1 MTLRRQLLTSEC
13 RRVAFSRTFP
23 GSRRS
28 GRTLWRVTRISPRS
42 EGTLLRAL
50 VRERRLTVQ
59 EALDALQQRAELMN
73 ERSYALSDR
82 QLRRWLAG
90 DVASLNGVR
99 PANIRVAEAE
109 FGWPIG
115 ALLADDQR
123 PTDHPDSAPGPK
135 DRELRTKEFISWVAE
150 HSALSY
156 EAAYRAVTEGAEK
169 FASVSF
175 VMRAACVD
183 ARAQVGR
190 AQIADAVADYYG
202 HSAAFY
208 SARVGQRVVHLSV
221 LTNQDWVGL
230 AVPLGGGAE
239 SCAPAG
245 RGEGPAVRLSDS
257 QARSALDRLAAAEV
271 TGTVM
276 VNNSLYRLSG
286 LEIGRSHLAAQFECA
301 EFAVYALTADLLEAE
316 LRDLTR
322 EEVQDPEGTA
332 TPLRDA
338 WLPTVESGLAFERR
352 VCVGGP
358 VCLVAIADGEQ
369 YQLLV
374 QERSNQVLNVTGTLA
389 VIPKAFHQPIVDAY
403 GETRISTTIEREL
416 EEELFGR
423 VDLEQRSAGS
433 MRRAAP
439 LHPFNA
445 SAPMKW
451 LRGHPDSWRMECTGF
466 GINMVT
472 GNYEF
477 SCLVVIEDPAWW
489 TGYGHLLEA
498 NWEASRLHRYSS
510 LDSDGIT
517 HLIGDT
523 RWSNEGLLALIEGLR
538 RLGELDSSRVRLPA
552 IERIS

>member
-1 MTLRRQLLTSEC
+1 MT
-13 RRVAFSRTFP
+13 RTP
-23 GSRRS
+23 
-28 GRTLWRVTRISPRS
+28 PRS

-50 VRERRLTVQ
+50 VKERRLTVQ
-59 EALDALQQRAELMN
+59 ETLDLLQRRAEQMN

-90 DVASLNGVR
+90 DVASLDGVR

-123 PTDHPDSAPGPK
+123 PTRPTGCQP
-135 DRELRTKEFISWVAE
+135 
-150 HSALSY
+150 
-156 EAAYRAVTEGAEK
+156 RASRIG
-169 FASVSF
+169 SF
-175 VMRAACVD
+175 VRKSSSHGSPNTPLSATRPPTGRWRKEPTSSPSVRSSVRAACED
-183 ARAQVGR
+183 ARSQVGR

-202 HSAAFY
+202 RSAAFY
-208 SARVGQRVVHLSV
+208 SARVGQRIVHLSI

-230 AVPLGGGAE
+230 AVPLGGDAE

-245 RGEGPAVRLSDS
+245 RDEGPAVHLSDR
-257 QARSALDRLAAAEV
+257 QARSALDRLAVAEV

-316 LRDLTR
+316 LRDLAR
-322 EEVQDPEGTA
+322 EEVQDADGAE

-358 VCLVAIADGEQ
+358 VCLVAIADGDQ

-374 QERSNQVLNVTGTLA
+374 QERSNQVLNVTGALA

-423 VDLEQRSAGS
+423 VDLEQRLVES

-510 LDSDGIT
+510 LDIDGIM

-523 RWSNEGLLALIEGLR
+523 RWSNEGLFALIEGLR
-538 RLGELDSSRVRLPA
+538 RLGELGPLPGEA
-552 IERIS
+552 ADD